1 MESRRKSSALSG
13 LALAFPS
20 KISVHGERKS
30 WDRSTLLPILCVALV
45 AAMLTLLPVQ
55 ANAVSSGIAG
65 YSGMNGAT
73 CTQCHSN
80 GTMPK
85 VTMTIP
91 TSVNSGA
98 TYTFTLAANGAAGNG
113 GLDVAATGGTFTAG
127 TGTKVL
133 KGELVQSSGSSNHS
147 WTFSWTAPTVTTNT
161 AATIYA
167 AAIDG
172 FGGGT
177 GTVVANTTVLAS
189 ATKPTIVLAPTGL
202 TFNFQIGGST
212 PAAQNVAVTSSST
225 AFNFTAS
232 TATSWLTTTAG
243 GTTPGSLSIGV
254 NPTGLTAGTYTGS
267 VSVVGTGASNS
278 PLTLPVTF
286 TVTAANGN
294 PTINLTPSNLSF
306 AFQLGG
312 SNPAPQNLA
321 IASSDKSA
329 LSYTAA
335 ASGGTWLSIGS
346 TSGSTPGTVAVSV
359 NPAGLTAGAYSGMV
373 TITASGASNSPQSVP
388 ITLTVTSATG
398 GGRLRA
404 QPRWLSFNFGTGQ
417 NAPPPKTVNVTSKG
431 QPLNYTAAAFGGSW
445 ITVTPS
451 GGTTPGQLSISVNP
465 AGLPTGTY
473 AGVVQISAA
482 GSPSID
488 LPVSLNVGTSHGGG
502 GGGGEGGD
510 NVAATGTLTLQAM
523 PAINDPSQSGSVN
536 AKWVSGAG
544 VPNEDPTDPQNQGL
558 LILKSSPAS
567 TKASAGVVIANVDG
581 TALTTLG
588 YDIRNGAQ
596 CTSKNPAFVVVTSDG
611 VTHVVGGCAK
621 GNKQSSPAPGWM
633 RLRFDPSNPA
643 QATPPI
649 ATGATVKSI
658 HLVLDEGPDV
668 GNGMVVLDNIL
679 INRTVIGKQ

>member
-1 MESRRKSSALSG
+1 MDSRRNSCFCTVPPAIGSVLSRRNS
-13 LALAFPS
+13 L
-20 KISVHGERKS
+20 HEERGGREK
-30 WDRSTLLPILCVALV
+30 RH
-45 AAMLTLLPVQ
+45 LLPVLYLSLL
-55 ANAVSSGIAG
+55 ASLVTFFPAPASATGNGITGFSGK
-65 YSGMNGAT
+65 NGST
-73 CTQCHSN
+73 CTQCHSS
-80 GTMPK
+80 GTPPT
-85 VTMTIP
+85 VTMTVP

-98 TYTFTLAANGAAGNG
+98 TYTFTLAVKGASGNG
-113 GLDVAATGGTFTAG
+113 GLDVASTSGTFTAG
-127 TGTKVL
+127 SGTKVQ
-133 KGELVQSSGSSNHS
+133 GSELVHSSPNSAHS

-161 AATIYA
+161 TATIYA
-167 AAIDG
+167 AATDG

-177 GTVVANTTVLAS
+177 GTVVANTTVVA
-189 ATKPTIVLAPTGL
+189 AVTKPTMILAPTGL
-202 TFNFQIGGST
+202 TFNFQIGGTT
-212 PAAQNVAVTSSST
+212 PTPQNVAVTSSST
-225 AFNFTAS
+225 AITYTAS

-254 NPTGLTAGTYTGS
+254 NPAGLTAGTYTGS

-286 TVTAANGN
+286 NVTAAKGN

-306 AFQLGG
+306 AYQLGG
-312 SNPAPQNLA
+312 SNPAPQNLM

-359 NPAGLTAGAYSGMV
+359 NPAGLTAGSYSGMV
-373 TITASGASNSPQSVP
+373 AITASGASNSPQSVP
-388 ITLTVTSATG
+388 VTLTVTSATG

-417 NAPPPKTVNVTSKG
+417 NAPPPKTVSVTSKG
-431 QPLNYTAAAFGGSW
+431 QPLNYTVAAFGGSW
-445 ITVTPS
+445 ITVSPS
-451 GGTTPGQLSISVNP
+451 GGTTPGQLSIAVNP
-465 AGLPTGTY
+465 SGLPTGTY

-502 GGGGEGGD
+502 GGGD
-510 NVAATGTLTLQAM
+510 DDAMQGTLTLQAM

-544 VPNEDPTDPQNQGL
+544 VPNEDLTDPQNQGL
-558 LILKSSPAS
+558 LILKSSSAS

-596 CTSKNPAFVVVTSDG
+596 CTGKNPAFVVVTSDG